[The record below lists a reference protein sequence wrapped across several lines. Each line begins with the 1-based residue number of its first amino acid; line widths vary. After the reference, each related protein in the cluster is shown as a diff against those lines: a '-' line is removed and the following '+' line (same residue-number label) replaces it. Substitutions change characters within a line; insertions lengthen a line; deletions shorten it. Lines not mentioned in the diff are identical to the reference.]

1 MVKNVYDH
9 LFDKSKILAVK
20 KWLNKHWHSNM
31 WNLLQRLEKKELE
44 KKKRYLRTI
53 TEKKLQNTEF

>member
-1 MVKNVYDH
+1 VVKNVYDH

-44 KKKRYLRTI
+44 KKKKILKNYYR
-53 TEKKLQNTEF
+53 KKTPKH